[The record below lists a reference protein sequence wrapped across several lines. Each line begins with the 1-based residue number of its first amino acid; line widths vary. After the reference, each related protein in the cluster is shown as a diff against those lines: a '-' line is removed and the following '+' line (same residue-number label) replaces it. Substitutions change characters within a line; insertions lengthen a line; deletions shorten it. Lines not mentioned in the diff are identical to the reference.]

1 MLTFL
6 TGTYFSAK
14 KNFIYE
20 RICSLLNE
28 GEKVF
33 LVVPE
38 QAGFDRDRDFLF
50 TYGEKL
56 RHQLTVTS
64 FSHLGRDYLE
74 ENGFREKPEADEAA
88 RNVLMSIAV
97 SECAQELE
105 LFKRYSGKITLVSQL
120 LAEYDEIKQA
130 GLSTEDM
137 KKSALTL
144 PYGKLRKKITE
155 LSLIF
160 SAYEALVGERFS
172 ERSNNTVMMT
182 EFLKT
187 HKVFKDAFVFF
198 DDFRGFTGAQM
209 KLMAEIIS
217 QSKESYVSVYAPES
231 VNSYDSEAF
240 LHAVRNCRKLRSLLS
255 SRGISSGDKKIPF
268 SHPDM
273 AIDALSKSLF
283 CAEKEKYEEKT
294 ESVKI
299 ITASDKYSEC
309 DTVALEIKKLLDEE
323 NYRCR
328 DICITERDA
337 GYAQSMISSLKK
349 YGIPVFE
356 DKRIP
361 LFEYPVI
368 KAVLCAVNIAAYG
381 FTTEELFSYVKTGVT
396 GIDTMQCALLEN
408 YVYIWGI
415 DRGGWLKPFTGHPD
429 GFGVEITKDA
439 EEKLEE
445 INAVREKIISP
456 LLTLKRKLESG
467 NAQTSCRAVY
477 EFMVEINAAENF
489 LSYAQFLYEN
499 KNEAGAVECSQ
510 VWDTLIHSLDALYD
524 ATNSE
529 DITPVRFFELLKI
542 IFSSSDIGRIP
553 AGIDQI
559 IIGSAGRTR
568 HLEPKAV
575 FVLGCNEGVFP
586 AAPNAG
592 GLFSSAERRILCKN
606 EFPLENIS
614 ENIYAEERMIAYSL
628 LTLPTQRLYV
638 SFSRTGADGQ
648 KTEASEIISEIC
660 TILPQVGFID
670 DRMISS
676 EDRIGSPETAFEE
689 CAALYNENSVYCA
702 SLKKY
707 VEESILSDRF
717 KAVKSAAENLPAQ
730 MNDTAAANELFGR
743 DMYISPSKAE
753 VYHSCAFKYFCQYGL
768 QIKKPRPAD
777 LDARI
782 NGLLIHDLL
791 ENILNPENSINIVE
805 ISEIELKA
813 QINRFAEIFI
823 NNYMGGR
830 EDKGV
835 LLNRSLD
842 KSKDTAFEILR
853 RMKAEFSLSRF
864 ETAAVELNISYKGK
878 VKPYTLSL
886 PDGGSIT
893 VGGMVDRV
901 DIMKGD
907 GKAYFR
913 VVDYKTGG
921 KDFKLS
927 DVFDGLNMQMLIYL
941 MCLWDNG
948 KEQFGNIVP
957 AGILYVP
964 ANNSGE
970 QLERNATE
978 EEVEAQKI
986 HNGRMNG
993 MILEDEQVLDGMEK
1007 GCNGYFINAY
1017 VDEKGRMKGTFLSM
1031 DGFVRLHKKIDE
1043 ILKNMGQALH
1053 DGKIA
1058 ALPVIGTSSYK
1069 YTCEY
1074 CDFKDICRRTE
1085 NDASRELLGLSHKDA
1100 VEKLKGEEA
1109 DG

>member
-6 TGTYFSAK
+6 TGTYFSGK
-14 KNFIYE
+14 KSFICE
-20 RICSLLNE
+20 KICSLLNE

-56 RHQLTVTS
+56 RNRLIITS

-74 ENGFREKPEADEAA
+74 ANGFRMKPEADEAA
-88 RNVLMSIAV
+88 RNVLMSIAA
-97 SECAQELE
+97 SQCSQELE
-105 LFKRYSGKITLVSQL
+105 IFRRYSGKITLVSQL
-120 LAEYDEIKQA
+120 LAEYDEIRQA
-130 GLSTEDM
+130 GLSAEDM
-137 KKSALTL
+137 RKSAVML
-144 PYGKLRKKITE
+144 PKGKLRNKINE

-160 SAYEALVGERFS
+160 SAYEALVCERFS
-172 ERSNNTVMMT
+172 ERSNNAAAVT
-182 EFLKT
+182 EFLKV
-187 HKVFKDAFVFF
+187 HKVFKGSYVFF
-198 DDFRGFTGAQM
+198 DDFRGFTGAQI
-209 KLMAEIIS
+209 KLMTEIIS
-217 QSKESYVSVYAPES
+217 QTQESFVSVCAPDS
-231 VNSYDSEAF
+231 LNSYDSEAF
-240 LHAVRNCRKLRSLLS
+240 LHTVRNCRKLRNALRL
-255 SRGISSGDKKIPF
+255 RGISVTEEKISA
-268 SHPDM
+268 SHPDCE
-273 AIDALSKSLF
+273 IEALSENLF
-283 CAEKEKYEEKT
+283 CAEKEKYLNKT
-294 ESVKI
+294 HSINI
-299 ITASDKYSEC
+299 ITAEDRYSEC

-323 NYRCR
+323 GYRCR

-337 GYAQSMISSLKK
+337 GYAQSMIASLKK

-368 KAVLCAVNIAAYG
+368 KAVLYAVRIAAYG
-381 FTTEELFSYVKTGVT
+381 FSTEDLFSYIKTGVA
-396 GIDTMQCALLEN
+396 GIDAMQCALLEN

-415 DRGGWLKPFTGHPD
+415 DRGGWLKPFSGHPD
-429 GFGVEITKDA
+429 GFGVEVTPQSQSR
-439 EEKLEE
+439 LCE
-445 INAVREKIISP
+445 INSVREKIISP
-456 LLTLKRKLESG
+456 LLNLKRRLEAG
-467 NAQTSCRAVY
+467 NAQSSCRAVY
-477 EFMVEINAAENF
+477 EFMVEINASEN
-489 LSYAQFLYEN
+489 LLAYAQFLYEN

-510 VWDTLIHSLDALYD
+510 VWDTLISSLDALYD
-524 ATNSE
+524 AAYSE
-529 DITPVRFFELLKI
+529 NVTPVRFFELLKI

-568 HLEPKAV
+568 HLEPEAV

-586 AAPNAG
+586 AVPDGG
-592 GLFSSAERRILCKN
+592 GLFSSSERRILAKN
-606 EFPLENIS
+606 EFPLENIP

-628 LTLPTQRLYV
+628 LTIPSKKLYASYSRTSTDGQRL
-638 SFSRTGADGQ
+638 
-648 KTEASEIISEIC
+648 EPSEIISEISAVFPDVS
-660 TILPQVGFID
+660 IID
-670 DRMISS
+670 DRKLSA
-676 EDRIGSPETAFEE
+676 EDRIGSPETAFGE
-689 CAALYNENSVYCA
+689 CAAIYNENSVFCA
-702 SLKKY
+702 SLKEY
-707 VEESILSDRF
+707 VKESIFRDRLN
-717 KAVKSAAENLPAQ
+717 AVKSAAENIPAH
-730 MNDTAAANELFGR
+730 MNDTHTAKSLFG
-743 DMYISPSKAE
+743 DNMYISPSKAE

-791 ENILNPENSINIVE
+791 ENILKPEHGINIIE
-805 ISEIELKA
+805 LSEVELKA
-813 QINRFAEIFI
+813 HIDRFAEIFI
-823 NNYMGGR
+823 TEYMGGR
-830 EDKGV
+830 EDKSV

-842 KSKDTAFEILR
+842 KAKNTAFEILR
-853 RMKAEFSLSRF
+853 RMKAEFSVSSFR
-864 ETAAVELNISYKGK
+864 TVAAELNISRSGEI
-878 VKPYTLSL
+878 KPYTLSL

-901 DIMKGD
+901 DVMNED
-907 GKAYFR
+907 GKAYLR

-948 KEQFGNIVP
+948 KDKFGNIVP

-970 QLERNATE
+970 QLGRNATAD
-978 EEVEAQKI
+978 EVEAQKI

-1007 GCNGYFINAY
+1007 GCNGYFVNAY
-1017 VDEKGRMKGTFLSM
+1017 IDEKGRMKGTFLSM
-1031 DGFVRLHKKIDE
+1031 DGFFRLHKKIDE
-1043 ILKNMGQALH
+1043 ILINMGQALH
-1053 DGKIA
+1053 DGEIA
-1058 ALPVIGTSSYK
+1058 AVPVIGTSSYK

-1085 NDASRELLGLSHKDA
+1085 NDASREPSGLSHRDA
-1100 VEKLKGEEA
+1100 VEKLKEEEA